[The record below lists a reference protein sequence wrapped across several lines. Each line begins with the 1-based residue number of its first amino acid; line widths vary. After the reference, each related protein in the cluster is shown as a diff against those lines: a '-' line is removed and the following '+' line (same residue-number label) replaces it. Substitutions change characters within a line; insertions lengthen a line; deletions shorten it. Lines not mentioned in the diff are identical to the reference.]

1 MKFIHLTPA
10 ALVFVQLG
18 ALAVGMASWL
28 DDDEEGSGDSGGGD
42 EFGGDDEEFDDDF
55 DDEFGSFDD
64 MDGGGGGG
72 AGAQD
77 ASVNELEHRIE
88 ELETE
93 VSNVASKANTVRSE
107 NEQISESVEDV
118 EENVRK
124 LLEIYEMVT
133 RGVNPFVDDV
143 NADAMGGGG
152 GESFGLFDDDE
163 GGGDDAA
170 DDDLDAD
177 ITDADADDFFEDD
190 AFEEGEE
197 MDEGMDDEM
206 EDLDDDVGGFD
217 EEFDDEGDDEMDEF
231 GEFKEEDDGMDEFGE
246 DDGDEEVGGDGTSF
260 AELKE
265 EYESGDAD
273 WAEEGEEP
281 PADVE
286 ADADETA
293 TVETEDSELGF
304 DDSDLEADDE
314 PADEPADA
322 TDDEPEDGFE
332 FEDEPE
338 ESGVDEAAGAAP
350 AAPGL
355 GFASNG
361 DEPHLS
367 EPPTGYLADVVALE
381 WLDYLLS
388 EFGPKNTV
396 RTLNYYERIGWIG
409 EPVREHLFDYLEGL
423 TDSDYL
429 YREEFGTTDL
439 TMDDHLQSLD
449 YIDELASENI
459 ERAIVDRFDDL
470 HRNGIQR

>member
-28 DDDEEGSGDSGGGD
+28 DDDEEGSGDSAGD
-42 EFGGDDEEFDDDF
+42 EEFGGDEEFDDDF

-64 MDGGGGGG
+64 MDGGGGG

-77 ASVNELEHRIE
+77 TSVNELEHRIE

-143 NADAMGGGG
+143 NTDSMGGGG
-152 GESFGLFDDDE
+152 AESFGLFDDDD
-163 GGGDDAA
+163 GGEDAA
-170 DDDLDAD
+170 EEDLDAD

-190 AFEEGEE
+190 AFEE
-197 MDEGMDDEM
+197 D
-206 EDLDDDVGGFD
+206 DLDDSGMG
-217 EEFDDEGDDEMDEF
+217 EFDDDF
-231 GEFKEEDDGMDEFGE
+231 
-246 DDGDEEVGGDGTSF
+246 DDGDEMDGFDEFEDDDEAENEEATDESETGGDGTSF
-260 AELKE
+260 EDLKE

-273 WAEEGEEP
+273 WAEDDDEP
-281 PADVE
+281 VTANAESAAPVE
-286 ADADETA
+286 SD
-293 TVETEDSELGF
+293 DSDLGF
-304 DDSDLEADDE
+304 DDSDLEADAE
-314 PADEPADA
+314 
-322 TDDEPEDGFE
+322 DDEENGGFE
-332 FEDEPE
+332 FEEEESSDDEPT
-338 ESGVDEAAGAAP
+338 SAAP

-355 GFASNG
+355 GFASDG
-361 DEPHLS
+361 DEPHLA

-409 EPVREHLFDYLEGL
+409 EPARDHLFDYLEGL

-429 YREEFGTTDL
+429 YREEFGTTEL
-439 TMDDHLQSLD
+439 TMDDHLESLD

>member
-28 DDDEEGSGDSGGGD
+28 DDDEEGSGDSAGD
-42 EFGGDDEEFDDDF
+42 EEFGGDEFDDDF

-64 MDGGGGGG
+64 MDGGGGG
-72 AGAQD
+72 AGQD

-152 GESFGLFDDDE
+152 AESFGLFDDD
-163 GGGDDAA
+163 DDGEDTAEE
-170 DDDLDAD
+170 DLDAD

-190 AFEEGEE
+190 AFEE
-197 MDEGMDDEM
+197 DDEA
-206 EDLDDDVGGFD
+206 EDDLDDDGMG
-217 EEFDDEGDDEMDEF
+217 EFDDGFDDGDDEMDGFDEF
-231 GEFKEEDDGMDEFGE
+231 DEDDEAE
-246 DDGDEEVGGDGTSF
+246 DDEIADEDESETGGDGTSF
-260 AELKE
+260 EDLKE

-273 WAEEGEEP
+273 WAEEDDDEP
-281 PADVE
+281 VAASAESTAPVE
-286 ADADETA
+286 SD
-293 TVETEDSELGF
+293 DSDLGF
-304 DDSDLEADDE
+304 DDSDLEADTE
-314 PADEPADA
+314 
-322 TDDEPEDGFE
+322 DDEEDGGFE
-332 FEDEPE
+332 FEEEETSVDEPT
-338 ESGVDEAAGAAP
+338 SAAP

-361 DEPHLS
+361 DEPHLT

-409 EPVREHLFDYLEGL
+409 EPVRDHLFDYLEGL

-429 YREEFGTTDL
+429 YREEFGTTEL
-439 TMDDHLQSLD
+439 TMDDHLESLD